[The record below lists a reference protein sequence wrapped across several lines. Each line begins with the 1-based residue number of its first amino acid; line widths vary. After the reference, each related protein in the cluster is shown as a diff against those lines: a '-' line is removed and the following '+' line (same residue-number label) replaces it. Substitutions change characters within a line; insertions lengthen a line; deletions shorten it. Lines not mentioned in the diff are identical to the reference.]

1 VKTHRYALSSVD
13 NVLALLLAF
22 RAGRPIRVTDA
33 SAQLGVSRSTAHR
46 LLITLEQRGFVRQD
60 QMTRAYLVGDALVEL
75 GRTVTCDPQLESIA
89 LPAMERLARRLGE
102 TIHLGILDGT
112 NTRYLACV
120 ESAET
125 LRTGSHVGTSFPA
138 HRTACGKA
146 LLAELE
152 IGELRSRYAHE
163 KLAPSRRGAI
173 ASWNEL
179 LRALEHVRKAGYA
192 TNFEESENGVNAL
205 AVVIRRDDGTAF
217 GALTLTGPSLRLKR
231 YKMKAYAR
239 ELEEAATQI
248 RANLARREREGRR
261 AQPKSRL
268 FSHAG

>member
-1 VKTHRYALSSVD
+1 LFFHAGQPPRNPEAAKVASRRYSLSSVD
-13 NVLALLLAF
+13 NVLQLLLAF

-33 SAQLGVSRSTAHR
+33 SVNLRVSRSTAHR

-60 QMTRAYLVGDALVEL
+60 PMTRAYLVGDALVDL
-75 GRTVTCDPQLESIA
+75 GRTVTRDPQLESVA
-89 LPAMERLARRLGE
+89 LPEMERLARRLGE
-102 TIHLGILDGT
+102 TIHLGILEGT

-120 ESAET
+120 ESPET

-152 IGELRSRYAHE
+152 IGELRARYARE
-163 KLAPSRRGAI
+163 KLVPARRGAQ
-173 ASWNEL
+173 SWSDL
-179 LRALEHVRKAGYA
+179 LRDLETVRKTGYA
-192 TNFEESENGVNAL
+192 TNFEESEKGVNAI
-205 AVVIRRDDGTAF
+205 AVVIRRQDETPF

-239 ELEEAATQI
+239 ELQEGANRI
-248 RANLARREREGRR
+248 RSALSNWERR
-261 AQPKSRL
+261 
-268 FSHAG
+268 